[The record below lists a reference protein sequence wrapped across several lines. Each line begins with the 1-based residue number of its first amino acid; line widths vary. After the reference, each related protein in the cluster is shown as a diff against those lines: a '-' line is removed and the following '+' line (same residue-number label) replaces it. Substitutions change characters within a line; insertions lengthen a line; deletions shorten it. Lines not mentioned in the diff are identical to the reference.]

1 LEDTQDEPRKPASR
15 TVQKAVAG
23 SQLRPLLIGA
33 AVVAVLFVAIVVAG
47 RYDRM
52 ASKASSPKPE
62 VTAGRIQVEGTE
74 VLPAKGPASRKE
86 PADSGLPVQFY
97 QVLGEGKEGAAPG
110 GEIELRALPLPPPA
124 NGQEATREAA
134 QEGDK
139 KAAPARKTPTG
150 AKLTARST
158 LGETPPAAAK
168 PSEAPAQAKEAAPSP
183 QAEAPVAKAVPP
195 ATDKAAAADRPY
207 TLQVGSFSE
216 RAGADE
222 LAERL
227 KGRGFAAYLLEV
239 DLGDK
244 GVWWRVRVGR
254 YPTEYSAK
262 WARLDLVK
270 EGLSPIVVRDRAT
283 P

>member
-52 ASKASSPKPE
+52 ASKSSSPKPE

-74 VLPAKGPASRKE
+74 VLPAKGPAARQGQG
-86 PADSGLPVQFY
+86 DSGLPVQFY

-124 NGQEATREAA
+124 DGDESGQQAD
-134 QEGDK
+134 G
-139 KAAPARKTPTG
+139 KAATPTTKTPTG

-158 LGETPPAAAK
+158 LGEAPPAAK

-183 QAEAPVAKAVPP
+183 EAEAPAATAVPP
-195 ATDKAAAADRPY
+195 ATDPAAAADRPY

-227 KGRGFAAYLLEV
+227 KGQGFSAYLLEV

-244 GVWWRVRVGR
+244 GTWWRVRVGR